1 MINDEIL
8 FLLSAH
14 GNIAISHWY
23 SNAAICQSIDIHN
36 RWPDI
41 RRSLNLFFFLLKKYP
56 VVFILKEIV
65 EIKSSYSYACRICTG
80 NFLLY

>member
-41 RRSLNLFFFLLKKYP
+41 RRSLNLFFPPQKISGYFHFERNSRNQIVL
-56 VVFILKEIV
+56 FICI
-65 EIKSSYSYACRICTG
+65 
-80 NFLLY
+80 